1 MTGIDFRGGDV
12 VVTGGTGALGTA
24 VVGRLLDAGAICHI
38 PNFDA
43 DELKRFVHAGHERV
57 HVGDGVDL
65 TDDAAVAAY
74 YAGLPRLWASLHIA
88 GGFAMAP
95 LADTTRDDFSH
106 MMRMNALTSFLCCRE
121 AANVMAARPWGAG
134 GGRLVNVAAR
144 PGLEPR
150 TGAGMAAYA
159 ASKAAV
165 AALTQAL
172 GEELAPAGIWVNA
185 VAPSIIDT
193 AANRAA
199 MPTAD
204 HGKWPTPEQIAET
217 IVFLAS
223 PANRTTRGA
232 VVPVYGQ
239 S

>member
-1 MTGIDFRGGDV
+1 MDMKDAPV
-12 VVTGGTGALGTA
+12 VVTGGTGVLGTA
-24 VVGRLLDAGAICHI
+24 VVGRLLAAGARCFV
-38 PNFDA
+38 PSLDS
-43 DELKRFVHAGHERV
+43 DELDRFAHGGHE
-57 HVGDGVDL
+57 HVQVSGGVDL
-65 TDDAAVAAY
+65 TDDMAVAEY
-74 YAGLPRLWASLHIA
+74 YADLPRLWASLHIA

-95 LADTTRDDFSH
+95 LADTTRADFSA
-106 MMRMNALTSFLCCRE
+106 MMGMNALTCFLCCRE
-121 AANVMAARPWGAG
+121 AARAMAARPWGAG

-172 GEELAPAGIWVNA
+172 GEELAPADIWVNA

-193 AANRAA
+193 PANRAA

-204 HGKWPTPEQIAET
+204 HGNWPTPEQIAET

-223 PANRTTRGA
+223 PANRATRGA
-232 VVPVYGQ
+232 VIPVYGK